1 MEFIYSFIS
10 DGMDKRPAYGFS
22 QRLRAAVEKPNCNP
36 SPLDYLP
43 QTSSISKSK
52 GFSFGLRP
60 RTNYVSDEYYPSP
73 IDYLPKDSSI
83 SKTKGF
89 TFGHRPRTNYAKNR
103 DFPSPAQYYVTEE
116 IAVPR
121 PRNLTGYTY
130 GMKTWYNYSSPRKDY
145 GREESERNNT
155 MTPTSSHLIKKVK
168 NRPGY
173 KFGTEKRSRAFKPS
187 NWNPGPGEY
196 NVAKSDFMKAD
207 SYYNNKGFLF
217 GLRFPTLIS

>member
-1 MEFIYSFIS
+1 MEFMYSFIS

-22 QRLRAAVEKPNCNP
+22 QRLRAAVEKPNSNP

-43 QTSSISKSK
+43 QNYSMGSSK
-52 GFSFGLRP
+52 GFSFGHRP
-60 RTNYVSDEYYPSP
+60 RRNRVSDEYYPSP
-73 IDYLPKDSSI
+73 IDYLPQTSSI

-89 TFGHRPRTNYAKNR
+89 TFGHRPRTNYARNR
-103 DFPSPAQYYVTEE
+103 DFPSPAQYYVTDE
-116 IAVPR
+116 IPVPR

-130 GMKTWYNYSSPRKDY
+130 GMKTWYDFTPTKKHT
-145 GREESERNNT
+145 REDSERNVR
-155 MTPTSSHLIKKVK
+155 TPTSSHVTKKGLNK
-168 NRPGY
+168 PGY
-173 KFGTEKRSRAFKPS
+173 KFGTETRGRAFKPS

-207 SYYNNKGFLF
+207 SYYNNKGFSF